1 VPAATDVRGPL
12 AASHAWRLVS
22 VTGRIQDTRKL
33 GDRWRSEV
41 SVGEA
46 RIVVVG
52 QPGAGIEIGRMPEGA
67 TVEVTGIVRL
77 AYPNATDSRPSLL
90 PRSPVDIVL
99 RAAAP
104 AAGSGAAGT
113 TGDEPAGAGGTDRST
128 SGTTGRPAVD
138 DHVVPTV
145 DLADLAARTGTLVRV
160 GGLVRDLRPTGF
172 VLDDATATAP
182 VLVVA
187 DAAVLLPLIEPGDAV
202 NVVGRV
208 IDADAGPAIQ
218 VGDPAGLAL
227 LPQPSLIEAGSAE
240 PSAPGRTASAAA
252 PIRSAGMDGV
262 LDAPTGLGAG
272 LLSLG
277 LMTLLSVV
285 VTILRRR
292 HAERLLAA
300 RVTARLTALTGSA
313 TGRAGPATPIK
324 GGSTAAAAP
333 PRTDHAR

>member
-1 VPAATDVRGPL
+1 
-12 AASHAWRLVS
+12 
-22 VTGRIQDTRKL
+22 
-33 GDRWRSEV
+33 
-41 SVGEA
+41 
-46 RIVVVG
+46 
-52 QPGAGIEIGRMPEGA
+52 
-67 TVEVTGIVRL
+67 
-77 AYPNATDSRPSLL
+77 
-90 PRSPVDIVL
+90 
-99 RAAAP
+99 
-104 AAGSGAAGT
+104 
-113 TGDEPAGAGGTDRST
+113 
-128 SGTTGRPAVD
+128 
-138 DHVVPTV
+138 
-145 DLADLAARTGTLVRV
+145 
-160 GGLVRDLRPTGF
+160 VRDLRPTGF